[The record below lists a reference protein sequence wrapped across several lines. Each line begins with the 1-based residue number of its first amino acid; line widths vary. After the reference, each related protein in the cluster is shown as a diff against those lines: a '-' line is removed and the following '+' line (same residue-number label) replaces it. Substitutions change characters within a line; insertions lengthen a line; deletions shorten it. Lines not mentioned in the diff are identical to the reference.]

1 MHPMGQD
8 LRNYIGQLLDNQS
21 PVLPSET
28 GVKEQIKPN
37 PELKVVIFDIYGT
50 LLVSSSGD
58 VEQSDFNIKN
68 LQRALIDGG
77 YIIFDDIPQGAFRF
91 MIDDFKYTILEHH
104 KKKKAKGIP
113 FPEINI
119 SKVWKDVLE
128 RAEDKV
134 WIKKGKQAC
143 IKQFVITFEVLSN
156 RVYPM
161 PGMQEIIN
169 DFKKMGIPL
178 GIVSNAQF
186 YTPLIMNHYL
196 NNESGEEM
204 IPPFD
209 PDLTVF
215 SFKLGKGK
223 PDSFLYE
230 SLIPALKKKYNAK
243 PSEVLFV
250 GNDMLNDVYAAN
262 KAGFKTA
269 LFAGDKRSLRWR
281 EDKVGDLK
289 PDLII
294 TDLQQLKKVIKK

>member
-1 MHPMGQD
+1 MGQD
-8 LRNYIGQLLDNQS
+8 LRNYIGKLLDKQN
-21 PVLPSET
+21 PVLPFET
-28 GVKEQIKPN
+28 GVKEQITSVAD
-37 PELKVVIFDIYGT
+37 LKVIIFDIYGT

-58 VEQSDFNIKN
+58 VDQSDFNIN
-68 LQRALIDGG
+68 NIQRALIEGG
-77 YIIFDDIPQGAFRF
+77 YIIFDDIPQGAFQF

-119 SKVWKDVLE
+119 SEVWSDVLE
-128 RAEDKV
+128 RAEKKV
-134 WIKKGKQAC
+134 WIKKGKHAC
-143 IKQFVITFEVLSN
+143 VKQFVITFEVLSN
-156 RVYPM
+156 QVYPM
-161 PGMQEIIN
+161 PGMQQIIDHLKELN
-169 DFKKMGIPL
+169 IPL

-196 NNESGEEM
+196 KNESGEEA

-269 LFAGDKRSLRWR
+269 LFAGDQRSLRWR
-281 EDKVGDLK
+281 KDKVNGLK

-294 TDLQQLKKVIKK
+294 TDLQQLKKVISK